1 MIPQGVAAVTKK
13 CTVRSLKAW
22 LKMHMGGDH
31 KENKPILV
39 ARVMAHHSQC
49 DCNAERLAGMA
60 EVRGRRRAGRDR
72 GRAGGLRAR
81 GRGRGRGGRQAPAE
95 EKKQEASSS
104 DEDVPL
110 DQLYPR
116 RRRRRASPIPDR
128 PRRRIRRMVEEVDQ
142 PNYWDGTDASSEV
155 SSLSEISDNEQ
166 LETASRPKSS
176 QRLALRSYIEGSETE
191 SDHAVNV
198 RLPRAL
204 EEN

>member
-22 LKMHMGGDH
+22 LHMHMGGDH
-31 KENKPILV
+31 NDNKPILV
-39 ARVMAHHSQC
+39 ARVMAHHSKC

-60 EVRGRRRAGRDR
+60 EVRGRRRAGRGR
-72 GRAGGLRAR
+72 GRAGRLRAR

-104 DEDVPL
+104 DEDAPL
-110 DQLYPR
+110 VR
-116 RRRRRASPIPDR
+116 RRPRRASPAPNR
-128 PRRRIRRMVEEVDQ
+128 PRRKIRRMVEEVDQ
-142 PNYWDGTDASSEV
+142 PSYWDGTEPSSEV
-155 SSLSEISDNEQ
+155 SSLSEISDYEQ
-166 LETASRPKSS
+166 LETSSRPKSS
-176 QRLALRSYIEGSETE
+176 QSLRLALRSFIAASDTE